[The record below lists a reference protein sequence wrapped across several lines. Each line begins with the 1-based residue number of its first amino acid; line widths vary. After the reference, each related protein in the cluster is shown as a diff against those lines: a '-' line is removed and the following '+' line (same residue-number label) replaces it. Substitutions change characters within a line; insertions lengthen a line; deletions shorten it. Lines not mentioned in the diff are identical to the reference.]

1 MGRLTSD
8 ERRRIFLAQRQSAG
22 EVLAPLRA
30 APVAREH
37 GAPRPQRRLLAAA
50 MIVMLL
56 SGVWVASH
64 PHSRE
69 KIRRRRQATTGSPH
83 HTIPSSRDLLR
94 RRDAVRGASRG
105 TSYR

>member
-56 SGVWVASH
+56 SGGWVASH
-64 PHSRE
+64 PVEFRL
-69 KIRRRRQATTGSPH
+69 P
-83 HTIPSSRDLLR
+83 
-94 RRDAVRGASRG
+94 ASIVEALMPRAE
-105 TSYR
+105 

>member
-8 ERRRIFLAQRQSAG
+8 ERRRIFLAQRQSAA

-37 GAPRPQRRLLAAA
+37 VAPQPRRRLLAAA

-56 SGVWVASH
+56 SGGWVASH
-64 PHSRE
+64 PVELH
-69 KIRRRRQATTGSPH
+69 P
-83 HTIPSSRDLLR
+83 P
-94 RRDAVRGASRG
+94 ASIVEALMPQVE
-105 TSYR
+105 